1 VIFAVIIM
9 AISAM
14 LSSNSVANDMV
25 YSKKLIKVI
34 NNDY

>member
-14 LSSNSVANDMV
+14 LSSNSVANDMDV
-25 YSKKLIKVI
+25 GISQSEE
-34 NNDY
+34 